1 MHTPL
6 LTAVVPGAIP
16 GAGTLLFKNAGWLR
30 QMSGGLKSRTGG
42 RAAHSSGQFSN
53 TLHSVTAA
61 FFVVNEAA
69 PGQNRLREPFSIVR
83 KAKSR
88 ASGLQNRVTQ
98 CEPGVHVHFSIGY
111 ERASALAWFGIKT
124 SPGQHRGMRPFLVC
138 SSTVERRAHNPQDA
152 GANPAGPT
160 IQLSLVAQSKEH
172 PPLKRRVGG
181 ANPPKA
187 ANSMPM

>member
-42 RAAHSSGQFSN
+42 RATHSSGQFSN

-69 PGQNRLREPFSIVR
+69 PGQNRLREPFLIVR

-98 CEPGVHVHFSIGY
+98 CEPWGARPLFIGY

-124 SPGQHRGMRPFLVC
+124 NPGQHRGIRPLLVC
-138 SSTVERRAHNPQDA
+138 SSTVERRAHNPEDA
-152 GANPAGPT
+152 GANPAGNTP
-160 IQLSLVAQSKEH
+160 SL
-172 PPLKRRVGG
+172 LL
-181 ANPPKA
+181 
-187 ANSMPM
+187 